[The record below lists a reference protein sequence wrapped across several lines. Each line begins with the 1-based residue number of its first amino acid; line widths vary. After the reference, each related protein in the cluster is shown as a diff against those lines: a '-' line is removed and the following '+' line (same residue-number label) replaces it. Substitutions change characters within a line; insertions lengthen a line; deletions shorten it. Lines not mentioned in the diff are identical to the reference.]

1 MRQIVIEAET
11 PDDSRTMFRLRLDET
26 LVGECL
32 TSAQAQI
39 GVGVI
44 LEEIITTGQPS
55 FPDPWLYFDEPPPSA
70 DNFGPLPPSAH
81 IFGPLLLAW
90 GFVGIPLLWGVYST
104 LVSAA
109 KLFE

>member
-26 LVGECL
+26 IVGECL

-39 GVGVI
+39 GVGII
-44 LEEIITTGQPS
+44 LDEIITTELPN
-55 FPDPWLYFDEPPPSA
+55 FPDPWPYFDEPPPSA
-70 DNFGPLPPSAH
+70 DNFW
-81 IFGPLLLAW
+81 PLLLAW
-90 GFVGIPLLWGVYST
+90 GFVGIPLLWGIYST
-104 LVSAA
+104 LVNAT

>member
-11 PDDSRTMFRLRLDET
+11 PDNSRTMFRLRLDET

-44 LEEIITTGQPS
+44 LEEIIAGQPN
-55 FPDPWLYFDEPPPSA
+55 FPDPWPSFDEQPTYA
-70 DNFGPLPPSAH
+70 DNFGPLPPSADN
-81 IFGPLLLAW
+81 FGRLLFAW
-90 GFVGIPLLWGVYST
+90 SFVGLPLLWGIYST
-104 LVSAA
+104 LVNAT